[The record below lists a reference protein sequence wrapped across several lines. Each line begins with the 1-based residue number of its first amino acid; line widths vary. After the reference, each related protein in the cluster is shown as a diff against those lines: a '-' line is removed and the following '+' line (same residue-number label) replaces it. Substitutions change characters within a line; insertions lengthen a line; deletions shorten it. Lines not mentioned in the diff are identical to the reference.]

1 MEKRIARYALLV
13 SLAMVLSWLESLIVF
28 PGLLPGMKVGLTNL
42 VVVFA
47 LYRAS
52 LRDAAAV
59 SLVRVAL
66 VSLTFGNAYSFA
78 YSLAGAVLSL
88 AVMAGLKKLNRFS
101 ILGVSIAGGVCH
113 NLGQLA
119 VAMAVLGT
127 ARLWWYLPW
136 LLAGG
141 VLAGAAVGTAAGLTA
156 DRINRHPEA
165 SVRQGA
171 LPLHLIAIIR
181 IPGKSSGVQRAHGR
195 VVVLGGRQPACVLR
209 LALRPLSSPPF
220 LS

>member
-1 MEKRIARYALLV
+1 MGKRIARYALLV

-47 LYRAS
+47 LYRMS
-52 LRDAAAV
+52 PRDAAAV
-59 SLVRVAL
+59 SLARVAL

-88 AVMAGLKKLNRFS
+88 AVMTGLKRTGRFS

-113 NLGQLA
+113 NLGQLG

-127 ARLWWYLPW
+127 ARLGWYLPW
-136 LLAGG
+136 LMAGG
-141 VLAGAAVGTAAGLTA
+141 VAAGTAVGAAGGIIA
-156 DRINRHPEA
+156 DR
-165 SVRQGA
+165 V
-171 LPLHLIAIIR
+171 
-181 IPGKSSGVQRAHGR
+181 
-195 VVVLGGRQPACVLR
+195 
-209 LALRPLSSPPF
+209 RPLP
-220 LS
+220 